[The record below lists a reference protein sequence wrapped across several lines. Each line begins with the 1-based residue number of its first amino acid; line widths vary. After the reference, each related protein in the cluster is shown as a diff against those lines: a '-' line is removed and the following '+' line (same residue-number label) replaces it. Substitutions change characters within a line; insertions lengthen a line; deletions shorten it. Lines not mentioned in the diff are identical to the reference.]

1 LSQFLLIILIQT
13 SLGLI
18 YSWISF
24 LTIQALHLGQSFNRF
39 LAIHDDAEVSL
50 KQMVEELMTDT
61 AKADRSAVP
70 DTGVDSNWEYQLS
83 SIFIDTEKGQVN
95 MHDSTRFML
104 FSAKKK
110 SFLMVDVV
118 CLGKCHAYPGTDSVV
133 CFPNLAIVPCN
144 GMM

>member
-110 SFLMVDVV
+110 NHFSWLMW
-118 CLGKCHAYPGTDSVV
+118 CARANAMLILEQIQLSV
-133 CFPNLAIVPCN
+133 FPIWQLYRAM
-144 GMM
+144 G